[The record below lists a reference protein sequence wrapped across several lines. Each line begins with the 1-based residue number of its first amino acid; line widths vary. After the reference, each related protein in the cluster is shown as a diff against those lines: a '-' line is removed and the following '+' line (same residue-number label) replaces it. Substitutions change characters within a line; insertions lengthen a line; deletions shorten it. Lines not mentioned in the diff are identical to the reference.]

1 VHEVSIA
8 LAIIDEISE
17 RAIAENIEAI
27 EMVRLRIGV
36 MTGVVPDALQ
46 FAWDLAAEGTVA
58 AGSRLEIERVAL
70 TIACATCACERP
82 VEDRAIPVPI
92 CAVCG
97 DSSTEIVRGREL
109 LIVAMEVRD
118 PVSS

>member
-17 RAIAENIEAI
+17 RATAENIEAI